1 MAGQSPRVFPV
12 TYEQEA
18 IWLHDRRDPDA
29 SIYLESWACRLRG
42 AVDVGAVEWAISQI
56 VARHPALHSGIEFD
70 GERVVQITR
79 EDHAMVVERLG
90 RPDLALDGVAL
101 DGVAL
106 DRVLEQLVRRP
117 LDVQVSPLRATLLEL
132 APDDVVLVIQ
142 LHHVVVDDWAVAILE
157 REFQEF
163 YCGRIAGR
171 AARLAPLPLLPGEYA
186 TAQRTAGVGP
196 SLVAYWRERLRDAPI
211 ESTVPA
217 DWPPPE
223 RPSSQGGLIR
233 FQIDA
238 ALGGRLRAMARRS
251 RVTPFTLLAAAV
263 TALLCAYNGSS
274 DQVLGAIVSR
284 RGPAGLDQMITY
296 LASLMPLRQ
305 RVRAE
310 EGFGALVA
318 STKQVVTETVAHRDI
333 SLPIMLKEVGWPRSF
348 NRPPLCQVVLVVDDV
363 PRCPLELPGV
373 TTERLHVHQGIAKV
387 DLGITL
393 VKDGDCYRGRLVYAS
408 DLFRPQTAK
417 QIVADFCGLLAA
429 GVAQPDLALADV
441 IAGVMAGRHPR

>member
-1 MAGQSPRVFPV
+1 MTGHSSPVFPA

-18 IWLHDRRDPDA
+18 IWLHDHRDPA
-29 SIYLESWACRLRG
+29 AGIYLESWACRLRG
-42 AVDVGAVEWAISQI
+42 AVDHSAVEWAISQI
-56 VARHPALHSGIEFD
+56 VARHPALHSGFEFD
-70 GERVVQITR
+70 GERLVQIVH
-79 EDHAMVVERLG
+79 EDHAAVVERLG
-90 RPDLALDGVAL
+90 RPDLALDGV
-101 DGVAL
+101 
-106 DRVLEQLVRRP
+106 LEQLVRRP
-117 LDVQVSPLRATLLEL
+117 LDIRASPLRATLLEL

-142 LHHVVVDDWAVAILE
+142 FHHVVVDDWAVAILE

-163 YCGRIAGR
+163 YCARIAGR

-186 TAQRTAGVGP
+186 AAQRTAGIDP
-196 SLVAYWRERLRDAPI
+196 SLVAYWRERLRDAPT

-238 ALGGRLRAMARRS
+238 ALAGRLRAMARRS

-310 EGFGALVA
+310 EGFSALVA
-318 STKQVVTETVAHRDI
+318 STKQVVTDTVAHRDI
-333 SLPIMLKEVGWPRSF
+333 PFPIMLNELGWPRNFS
-348 NRPPLCQVVLVVDDV
+348 RPPLCQVVLVVDDV
-363 PRCPLELPGV
+363 PKCPLELPGV
-373 TTERLHVHQGIAKV
+373 TTERLDVHQGISKF
-387 DLGITL
+387 DLSITL

-408 DLFRPQTAK
+408 DLFRSQTA
-417 QIVADFCGLLAA
+417 QQAGADFCALLAA
-429 GVAQPDLALADV
+429 GVAQPDRALADV
-441 IAGVMAGRHPR
+441 IAGVMAGR